1 MQLGSGFHIL
11 SPGISHP
18 PKRIPSQRRNQKLLV
33 SVIAITERIMQTA
46 IDIQVTDR
54 KIPARRVPG
63 CILNRFLLLLMLK
76 ASRIDLPSIKDNLI
90 SDLCAVDYILK
101 V

>member
-1 MQLGSGFHIL
+1 M
-11 SPGISHP
+11 
-18 PKRIPSQRRNQKLLV
+18 
-33 SVIAITERIMQTA
+33 
-46 IDIQVTDR
+46 
-54 KIPARRVPG
+54 PG

-76 ASRIDLPSIKDNLI
+76 ASRIDLPFIKDNLI

>member
-33 SVIAITERIMQTA
+33 SVIAINLRIMQM
-46 IDIQVTDR
+46 IVDIQAVIGIM
-54 KIPARRVPG
+54 KYFGIECFIVF
-63 CILNRFLLLLMLK
+63 LNTKDSSF
-76 ASRIDLPSIKDNLI
+76 SIANMWSHI
-90 SDLCAVDYILK
+90 NGI
-101 V
+101 